1 MTHFFKSGILT
12 LLLASAALAQQTATP
27 ATAAEVGMD
36 TSAMVK
42 ETQQIDQHSSKMGLF
57 WWVPVEFWE
66 QSAMKSGISAEEARQ
81 YFKPLRDYN
90 MFLIGIG
97 TLRLGTIDW
106 RSDADVRK
114 SIVLRDQAGNTYKP
128 LETVSAD
135 ARSFNDILKPMF
147 KNMLGQFGEGVRII
161 YFPIKDS
168 TGNIFADPR
177 RSSEFSLVVTG
188 LIDSGNNVYTWRL
201 PLSSMTP
208 PRYCPVG
215 KEKLDASWKY
225 CPWHG
230 NKLEDTAVAPA
241 PVKPK

>member
-1 MTHFFKSGILT
+1 M
-12 LLLASAALAQQTATP
+12 
-27 ATAAEVGMD
+27 
-36 TSAMVK
+36 
-42 ETQQIDQHSSKMGLF
+42 
-57 WWVPVEFWE
+57 
-66 QSAMKSGISAEEARQ
+66 
-81 YFKPLRDYN
+81 
-90 MFLIGIG
+90 
-97 TLRLGTIDW
+97 
-106 RSDADVRK
+106 RK
-114 SIVLRDQAGNTYKP
+114 SIVLRDEAGNTYKP
-128 LETVSAD
+128 LETVSAN
-135 ARSFNDILKPMF
+135 AQSFNDILKPIF

-168 TGNIFADPR
+168 TGKIFADPR

-230 NKLEDTAVAPA
+230 NKLEDSAAAPPA
-241 PVKPK
+241 TVKPK